1 MPNRVNQLL
10 VRDYKKRFDG
20 VMNFVSVG
28 YEGMNYADQGT
39 MRNQIAA
46 AGFDFFF
53 VKNRLADLAL
63 RELGRPSVRGI
74 CSGQTAF
81 AYGEDPVAIARFF
94 VEFRKKN
101 EALKIHGA
109 VVEDTILDENAVVAL
124 SKSPSKEE
132 LKGQI
137 AGQALSPGSKL
148 AGALMGP
155 ARTIAGQLKARI
167 EELEESA

>member
-20 VMNFVSVG
+20 VSNFVTVG
-28 YEGMNYADQGT
+28 YEGMSYADQGM
-39 MRNQIAA
+39 MRGKIAE
-46 AGFDFFF
+46 AGFGFFF
-53 VKNRLADLAL
+53 VKNKLADIAL
-63 RELGRPSVRGI
+63 RELGRPSIRRI
-74 CSGQTAF
+74 CSGQTAL

-94 VEFRKKN
+94 VDFKKKHDT
-101 EALKIHGA
+101 LKIHGA
-109 VVEDTILDENAVVAL
+109 VVEDTLLDEKAVVSL

-137 AGQALSPGSKL
+137 AGQILSPGSKV

-155 ARTIAGQLKARI
+155 AQTIAGQLKSRI
-167 EELEESA
+167 ETLEESA

>member
-10 VRDYKKRFDG
+10 VRDYKKRFEG
-20 VMNFVSVG
+20 VSNFVSVG
-28 YEGMNYADQGT
+28 YEGMNYADQGV
-39 MRNQIAA
+39 MRTQIAE
-46 AGFDFFF
+46 AGFSFFF
-53 VKNRLADLAL
+53 IKNRLADLAL

-74 CSGQTAF
+74 CNGQTAL

-94 VEFRKKN
+94 VDFKKKN

-109 VVEDTILDENAVVAL
+109 VVEDTILDEKAVVSL

-137 AGQALSPGSKL
+137 VGQVLSPGSKV
-148 AGALMGP
+148 AGALLGP
-155 ARTIAGQLKARI
+155 AQTLAGQLKSRI
-167 EELEESA
+167 ETLEESA